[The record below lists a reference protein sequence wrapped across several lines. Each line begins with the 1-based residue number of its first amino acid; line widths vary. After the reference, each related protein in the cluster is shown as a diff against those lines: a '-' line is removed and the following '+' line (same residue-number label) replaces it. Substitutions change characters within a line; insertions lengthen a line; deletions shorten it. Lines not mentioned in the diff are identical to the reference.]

1 MMAIEEQYKGFKQ
14 RLIDSEIQKLINGE
28 LELLILVS
36 QEELVKR
43 LYSTLEK
50 VYDIGYQE
58 GCYVV
63 KQQDL
68 GY

>member
-1 MMAIEEQYKGFKQ
+1 MAIEQYKGFKQ

-50 VYDIGYQE
+50 VYDIGY
-58 GCYVV
+58 
-63 KQQDL
+63 L
-68 GY
+68 GVSINKDVML